1 MKLSRLWGGALVC
14 LACAAAFA
22 AEQERYSYRDTI
34 LSLASLPPLADA
46 DRTGPAP
53 AVAKDAPAVVLLK
66 TRQDEWLRRGAL
78 QVHRRIFF
86 RRVKLLT
93 SAGVEQYGS
102 YKFELRDPLF
112 HLEQVDARTVL
123 PDGAVVDAAPNV
135 RREASPQ
142 GYRMFTVSYPQAKP
156 GAVLDLMYSVW
167 TDNEDYGS
175 LCQNPYVPPQWL
187 SERLPVAEA
196 HYVYKVPDGVAWRS
210 EVRMVPLNTMSAGDV
225 IVGRNDNLAGAPSRA
240 YVWIFRDIAP
250 IPVEPNAAPSEDMSA
265 ALYVVPI
272 NYPGVDRACLVPK
285 TWKELS
291 DAYDFSATVWERKKP
306 TETRK
311 LAREA
316 AENLKT
322 PLEKVEAV
330 RAALASRVHVVQNGA
345 PEMYNSADDTLAG
358 GAASSIDVALTAM
371 TMLREVGVEATPV
384 FYRRRETGAQQPT
397 LILFDLYNDVLL
409 RIGTEKG
416 PVFWAPASELLPGT
430 LPFAARGVPAVV
442 GDGKTKTPI
451 GLPAPLATDN
461 VVETR
466 TTARLDAS
474 GALTAK
480 TTFACRGD
488 AAAVWRQ
495 ALRGRSD
502 VQRRELLKEFL
513 GGTETAH
520 ADEQTLE
527 RQLRPQLAETLW
539 GSVASAEV
547 DAVEPGGPLD
557 GVALDFSF
565 VVSWRADAYAAR
577 VGGRLAFGVSP
588 FHPVD
593 AADWAASGRYNDVD
607 LGAVRLLKDQIEI
620 ELPPGA
626 ANVQAP
632 DAVAVEGQYGAFES
646 SAKAEGGK
654 LVVKRS
660 LRLDQTAI
668 PAEAWFA
675 ARPWFRS
682 VAAADEAKALVS
694 VGENR

>member
-1 MKLSRLWGGALVC
+1 MKSFRALASAFVC
-14 LACAAAFA
+14 LACSAAFA
-22 AEQERYSYRDTI
+22 AEQERYTFRDTL

-53 AVAKDAPAVVLLK
+53 ALAKDAPAVVLLK

-93 SAGVEQYGS
+93 AAGVEQYGS
-102 YKFELRDPLF
+102 YRFTLPDPLF
-112 HLEQVDARTVL
+112 HLEQVDARTIL
-123 PDGAVVDAAPNV
+123 PDGAVVDAGANIH
-135 RREASPQ
+135 REASPQ
-142 GYRMFTVSYPQAKP
+142 GYRMVVVTYPQAKP

-175 LCQNPYVPPQWL
+175 LCQNPYVPPQWF

-210 EVRMVPLNTMSAGDV
+210 EVRMVPLNAMSAGDV
-225 IVGRNDNLAGAPSRA
+225 IVGRNDNLAGAPTRG

-250 IPVEPNAAPSEDMSA
+250 IPDEPNAAPHEDMSA
-265 ALYVVPI
+265 ALYIVPI
-272 NYPGVDRACLVPK
+272 NYPGVDRTCVVPK

-291 DAYDFSATVWERKKP
+291 DEYDFLTKAWERRKP
-306 TETRK
+306 TEARK
-311 LAREA
+311 LAREV

-330 RAALASRVHVVQNGA
+330 RAALASRVHVSRNGD
-345 PEMYNSADDTLAG
+345 PEMYKSADDTLAG
-358 GAASSIDVALTAM
+358 GVASSIDLALTAM
-371 TMLREVGVEATPV
+371 TMLREVDVEATPV
-384 FYRRRETGAQQPT
+384 YFRRRETGTQQPM
-397 LILFDLYNDVLL
+397 LILFDLYNDVVL
-409 RIGTEKG
+409 RIGTDKG
-416 PVFWAPASELLPGT
+416 PVYWAPASELPPGV

-442 GDGKTKTPI
+442 ADGKAKTPV
-451 GLPAPLATDN
+451 GLPAPLAADN
-461 VVETR
+461 VVETK
-466 TTARLDAS
+466 TAARLDAS
-474 GALTAK
+474 GNLAAK
-480 TTFACRGD
+480 TTFACRGE

-513 GGTETAH
+513 GGTATAH

-565 VVSWRADAYAAR
+565 VVSWRADAFAAH
-577 VGGRLAFGVSP
+577 VGNRLAFGVSP
-588 FHPVD
+588 LHPID
-593 AADWAASGRYNDVD
+593 AADWAANGRYNDVA
-607 LGAVRLLKDQIEI
+607 LGAARLLTDQIEI

-626 ANVQAP
+626 ADVQAP

-660 LRLDQTAI
+660 LRLDQTTI

-675 ARPWFRS
+675 ARPWFRG
-682 VAAADEAKALVS
+682 VAAADEAKTLVS
-694 VGENR
+694 IGESK